1 VLIKSKAHQQIVKT
15 SVDHGDSSRD
25 ETAGVG
31 SCGNI
36 YEQFAKLA
44 LGCELTD
51 LRTDQLD
58 GIRGLPPDA
67 EQRGEDGEAFLQGR
81 YGPARPCLSPDGS
94 AGGAG

>member
-1 VLIKSKAHQQIVKT
+1 MKSKAHQQIVKA

-36 YEQFAKLA
+36 YEQLSKFALER
-44 LGCELTD
+44 ELTD

-81 YGPARPCLSPDGS
+81 YEPARPCLSPDGS
-94 AGGAG
+94 ASGTG